1 LSNQIRI
8 GITGAHGLIGWHA
21 RCAYLREKD
30 VSVIPAGRAEFE
42 TAESLQAFVA
52 QCDAI
57 VHFAGMNRGEEEEVY
72 GVNLGLAQDLIA
84 ACKAVQAKPHILFSN
99 STHSLGEGRYGAS
112 KRDAAEE
119 LGAWAKL
126 EGARFTNLILPHVFG
141 EHGRPF
147 YNSVVHTFCSQIA
160 TGDKPEVHVD
170 GELELLHA
178 SEVAALALDCIRNP
192 NGPAVH
198 SVQPAGLKMKTSE
211 LLAKLQAF
219 DNSYREARTV
229 PDLRSGLDLCLF
241 NTYRAA
247 LYPEEFPVDLT
258 LHSDDRGWLFEAV
271 RENNGG
277 QTFLSTT
284 RPGITR
290 GNHYHYHKVE
300 RFLVVSGE
308 AVIRIRRLFDDKVEE
323 FRVSGERHQFVDMP
337 TLHTHEITNVGES
350 DLLTLFWS
358 HEIFDPEA
366 PDTVWEKVQ

>member
-1 LSNQIRI
+1 M
-8 GITGAHGLIGWHA
+8 HGLIGWHA
-21 RCAYLREKD
+21 RCAYLQEKD
-30 VSVIPAGRAEFE
+30 ISVIPAGRAEFE
-42 TAESLQAFVA
+42 SAESLQAFVA

-72 GVNLGLAQDLIA
+72 RVNLRLAHELIA
-84 ACKAVQAKPHILFSN
+84 ACKAIQAKPHILFSN
-99 STHSLGEGRYGAS
+99 STHSLGASRYGAS
-112 KRDAAEE
+112 KRDAADAF
-119 LGAWAKL
+119 GAWAEL

-147 YNSVVHTFCSQIA
+147 YNSVVHTFCAQIA
-160 TGDKPEVHVD
+160 KGEKTEIHVD
-170 GELELLHA
+170 ADLELLHA
-178 SEVAALALDCIRNP
+178 SEVAALALECIRNTS
-192 NGPAVH
+192 GPAVD
-198 SVQPAGLKMKTSE
+198 SVQPAGVKMKTSE
-211 LLAKLQAF
+211 LLEKLQAF
-219 DNSYREARTV
+219 DHSYRGERTV
-229 PDLRSGLDLCLF
+229 PDLRSGLDLCFF

-247 LYPEEFPVDLT
+247 LYPAGFPVDLT
-258 LHSDDRGWLFEAV
+258 LHSDERGWLFEAV

-290 GNHYHYHKVE
+290 GNHFHYHKVE

-323 FRVSGERHQFVDMP
+323 FHVSGERHQFVDMP
-337 TLHTHEITNVGES
+337 TLHTHEITNLGES
-350 DLLTLFWS
+350 NLLTLFWS

>member
-1 LSNQIRI
+1 MSDSIRI

-21 RCAYLREKD
+21 RCAYLQEKD
-30 VSVIPAGRAEFE
+30 IRAIPAGRAEFE
-42 TAESLQAFVA
+42 SAESLQAFVA

-72 GVNLGLAQDLIA
+72 AVNLKLAQDLVA
-84 ACKAVQAKPHILFSN
+84 ACKAAQVKPHILFSN
-99 STHSLGEGRYGAS
+99 STHSLGESRYGAS
-112 KRDAAEE
+112 KRDAAEAFGTWAE
-119 LGAWAKL
+119 LV
-126 EGARFTNLILPHVFG
+126 GARFTNLILPHVFG

-160 TGDKPEVHVD
+160 KKEKPEIHID
-170 GELELLHA
+170 GDLELLHA
-178 SEVAALALDCIRNP
+178 SEVAALALACIRNE
-192 NGPAVH
+192 NGPAIH
-198 SVQPAGLKMKTSE
+198 SVQPEGVKMKTSE
-211 LLAKLQAF
+211 LLEKLQAF
-219 DNSYREARTV
+219 DVSYRAERTV
-229 PDLRSGLDLCLF
+229 PDLRHDVDLRLF

-247 LYPEEFPVDLT
+247 LYPEAFPVDLT
-258 LHSDDRGWLFEAV
+258 LHTDERGWLFEAV
-271 RENNGG
+271 RESNGG

-323 FRVSGERHQFVDMP
+323 FHVSGERHQFVDMP

-358 HEIFDPEA
+358 HEIFNPET